1 MPFSVRIL
9 RLLGVLLLGACALGV
24 AGITWAYLIEPNLLF
39 VRKVDYRVPQWNG
52 RGKPLKVVIAGDLH
66 LMPTAFDEVRALRY
80 VQRIMQLKPDL
91 ILLAGDYARGAS
103 TNASMSPSTAGRLL
117 HGLKA
122 PYGVFAIQ
130 GNHDF
135 TFGWNNWRRELT
147 DAGITVLENQSVLI
161 TFRDG
166 RQLQLSGI
174 LDTSRNSKK
183 HRPQRRSPDIPHFLL
198 SHRPEADHMLSH
210 GDADIIISGHTHG
223 GQIRLPFDL
232 LWFEASP
239 EHAQP
244 YTYPWHISGGNTYL
258 ITKGLGTSTL
268 PSASTALRRFT
279 CWNCTDAASGSHAGQ
294 DGGRKRI
301 FLCFLIFRVHGPAW
315 KTVPLFPDDYFR
327 QYQIPRQKKRR
338 PVWERLNPHTGK
350 PEQHRSAQGN
360 RLSPLQRL

>member
-9 RLLGVLLLGACALGV
+9 RLLGSILLGACALGV

-39 VRKVDYRVPQWNG
+39 VRKVDYHVPQWNG

-66 LMPTAFDEVRALRY
+66 LMPTAFDEVKALRY

-103 TNASMSPSTAGRLL
+103 TNASMSPSAAGRLL

-135 TFGWNNWRRELT
+135 TFGWNNWRRELS

-161 TFRDG
+161 TFKDG

-268 PSASTALRRFT
+268 PLRF
-279 CWNCTDAASGSHAGQ
+279 NC
-294 DGGRKRI
+294 
-301 FLCFLIFRVHGPAW
+301 P
-315 KTVPLFPDDYFR
+315 
-327 QYQIPRQKKRR
+327 
-338 PVWERLNPHTGK
+338 
-350 PEQHRSAQGN
+350 PEIYLLELH
-360 RLSPLQRL
+360 